1 MSTSSP
7 TQTSYFG
14 RSAASTLLSFERSVS
29 RPVGRCSGD
38 LSRWAIR
45 VRAHLENSIA
55 TSTHVLFDQE
65 NKSTRWMPWRQEPM
79 KDVGGC
85 DKSRGGADQP
95 LIRESPNE
103 ETHAW

>member
-7 TQTSYFG
+7 TQTFYFG
-14 RSAASTLLSFERSVS
+14 RPAASALLSFERSVW
-29 RPVGRCSGD
+29 PAFVGRQRCSLLVG
-38 LSRWAIR
+38 SRA
-45 VRAHLENSIA
+45 RAHLENSIA

>member
-7 TQTSYFG
+7 CPMERRRAG
-14 RSAASTLLSFERSVS
+14 RALLSFER
-29 RPVGRCSGD
+29 PPAKAD
-38 LSRWAIR
+38 LLGWRTF

-55 TSTHVLFDQE
+55 TSTRVLSDQE

-85 DKSRGGADQP
+85 DKPRGGADQP
-95 LIRESPNE
+95 LIRGSPNV